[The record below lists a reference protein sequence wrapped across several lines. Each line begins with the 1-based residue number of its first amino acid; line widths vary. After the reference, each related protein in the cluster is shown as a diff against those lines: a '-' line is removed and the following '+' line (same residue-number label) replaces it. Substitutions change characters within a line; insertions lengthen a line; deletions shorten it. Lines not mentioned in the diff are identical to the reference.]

1 MARSKAKSQIE
12 NTIEPAPAR
21 ARNGPA
27 SEEVARRDEGTLPMF
42 AEPGVALDPRRAER
56 ASRGAAARPAADTT
70 TIPEAVRERFL
81 QVGEKWFFP
90 SGDPAFRDQG
100 RKLTTVSENAEVVRT
115 LIEIA
120 KARGWDEITVSGTE
134 EFKRAA
140 WHEATTQKIAVR
152 GFTPTQMD
160 EARLVRAL
168 SHRAETGRDGRES
181 PAAAREPPT
190 ATRQPSERSAQDDKA
205 AQVAPDKASRKP
217 ILFGTLVSNG
227 AENFHFDPNE
237 DMSYFV
243 RLKTDS
249 GREVMLWGKDLERAL
264 QESKSQ
270 PKIGERIGVVR
281 AGQEPV
287 TVPKKER
294 DQDGRV
300 VREYDLHTHRN
311 EWTVESE
318 AFFKDRARLAEVV
331 RDRRIDPQRAVLAS
345 PELAGTY
352 DALEAAKL
360 FAERRLADP
369 HDRARFVATVRQA
382 IVREIRNG
390 DPLYAPARRERAPAA
405 VPLREAPH
413 FPQ

>member
-1 MARSKAKSQIE
+1 MARSKTKSPIE
-12 NTIEPAPAR
+12 NTIEAAPVRAR
-21 ARNGPA
+21 A
-27 SEEVARRDEGTLPMF
+27 SDEVARRDEGTLPMF

-56 ASRGAAARPAADTT
+56 ASRGPAARPAADTT

-120 KARGWDEITVSGTE
+120 KARGWDEIAVGGTE

-140 WHEATTQKIAVR
+140 WHEATAQKIAVR

-168 SHRAETGRDGRES
+168 THRGETGREGREP
-181 PAAAREPPT
+181 PAAAREPAP
-190 ATRQPSERSAQDDKA
+190 ATRQPPERPSRDEKSAQA
-205 AQVAPDKASRKP
+205 VPDKASRKR
-217 ILFGTLVSNG
+217 ILFGTLVAHG
-227 AENFHFDPNE
+227 AENYQFDPNE
-237 DMSYFV
+237 DMSYFA

-264 QESKSQ
+264 KESKSQ
-270 PKIGERIGVVR
+270 PKIGERLGVVH

-294 DQDGRV
+294 DGEGRV
-300 VREYDLHTHRN
+300 LREYELHTHRN

-331 RDRRIDPQRAVLAS
+331 RDRHVDPQRAILAS
-345 PELAGTY
+345 PELTGTY

-360 FAERRLADP
+360 FAEKRLADP

-390 DPLYAPARRERAPAA
+390 DPLYAPALRERAPAA
-405 VPLREAPH
+405 APLREVPH
-413 FPQ
+413 VPQ